1 MRGLNEWMQL
11 LLRLREGEPEVVRWC
26 DLTMNLYF
34 QHFVVEL
41 SEDVSDL
48 GWVRVT
54 EWSKGGRVYV
64 GTQMGLQ
71 RVRTGDE
78 VLFS

>member
-1 MRGLNEWMQL
+1 MK
-11 LLRLREGEPEVVRWC
+11 
-26 DLTMNLYF
+26 LYF
-34 QHFVVEL
+34 KHFVVEL

-64 GTQMGLQ
+64 GTRKGLQ